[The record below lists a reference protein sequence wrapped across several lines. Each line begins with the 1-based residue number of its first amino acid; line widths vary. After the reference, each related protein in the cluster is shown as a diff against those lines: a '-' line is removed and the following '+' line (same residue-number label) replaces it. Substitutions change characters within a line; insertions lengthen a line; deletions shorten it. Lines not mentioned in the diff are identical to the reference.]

1 MSILPVREQ
10 ADREEGWSDE
20 HLVSRVLAGEKPLYE
35 ILMRRHNQR
44 LFRVTRAIL
53 QNNSEAEDVVQ
64 DAYVRAY
71 EKLASFGGRARFST
85 WLTRIAVHEA
95 LARASRQDRLQP
107 LDDHEARAND
117 GAIPF
122 MFAKQDPEHECANR
136 ELAIILEQEI
146 LNLPEN
152 YRLVFVLRDVEEM
165 STAEAAECLNLSE
178 QNIKVRLH
186 RARAML
192 RKKLQERAIAS
203 LPQSFPFLGARCD
216 RIVAAVLQA
225 IAGRNPE
232 TGKK

>member
-1 MSILPVREQ
+1 MESVLVREQ
-10 ADREEGWSDE
+10 ADQEGWSDE
-20 HLVSRVLAGEKPLYE
+20 HLVRRILAGEKPLYE
-35 ILMRRHNQR
+35 VLMRRHNQR

-71 EKLASFGGRARFST
+71 EKLASFEGRAKFST

-95 LARASRQDRLQP
+95 LARVNRQDRLRP
-107 LDDHEARAND
+107 LDDHETGGRD

-122 MFAKQDPEHECANR
+122 IFAKPDPEHECASR
-136 ELAIILEQEI
+136 ELTTIVQQEI
-146 LNLPEN
+146 LNLPEK

-165 STAEAAECLNLSE
+165 STAEAAECLNISE

-192 RKKLQERAIAS
+192 RKKLRERAIAS
-203 LPQSFPFLGARCD
+203 LPQSFPFLAARCD
-216 RIVAAVLQA
+216 RIVASVLQA
-225 IAGRNPE
+225 IAERHPQ
-232 TGKK
+232 TSSK